1 MSRKKHTLIGIR
13 GFLVY
18 WMKHVYKKKTHLTHT
33 LTSSIQWNTGRVCVW
48 ESVLITFPAFR
59 NSHRINFFSS
69 WVKEFLCQLSMEA
82 YLTVSSGNCF
92 NPFLYE
98 KKEKTLILCE
108 NGNEL
113 DIFFVEKSTF
123 EICFTVI
130 FFMLVGKWN
139 ADVLII
145 GSISTELFKS
155 YAIKKHFHKPVNTV
169 WILTNEAQHHYMMFN

>member
-69 WVKEFLCQLSMEA
+69 WVKEFLCQLSMETI

-92 NPFLYE
+92 NPFLYM
-98 KKEKTLILCE
+98 KKRENFNSMREWKWTRHFFCWKINFWNMFHSYFFYVGGKMKCRCFNNRFHFDRTFQKLCHQKA
-108 NGNEL
+108 
-113 DIFFVEKSTF
+113 FS
-123 EICFTVI
+123 
-130 FFMLVGKWN
+130 
-139 ADVLII
+139 
-145 GSISTELFKS
+145 
-155 YAIKKHFHKPVNTV
+155 
-169 WILTNEAQHHYMMFN
+169 